1 MPEDLLKTKFEKLID
16 VYFSTHDVPTIR
28 GQVEG
33 IGAFGGGE
41 EEVFTPEIIKERL
54 LRMFDHVQEIR
65 LAEGKLDFDR
75 IIEETLHGFYES
87 LPLDFK
93 MTDEDT
99 IIFDAFFEKM
109 IPVISTQIRKERT
122 ELLPNDHEAKVIR
135 ISDHKPGGGSRK

>member
-54 LRMFDHVQEIR
+54 LRMFDNVQEIR

-93 MTDEDT
+93 MTDEDKA
-99 IIFDAFFEKM
+99 IFDSFFEKM
-109 IPVISTQIRKERT
+109 IPAILTQIKKEHA
-122 ELLPNDHEAKVIR
+122 ELLPDGHEAKVIKL
-135 ISDHKPGGGSRK
+135 SDYRSKDGSRK